1 MEILFSFL
9 LSFVFSVNTMVSNS
23 NVNLQK
29 IFDENKI
36 TGSVTIYDY
45 KNKIW
50 IYSNEEDSKIRR
62 LPASTFK
69 IPNSLIFLEEEVV
82 KDENEAMKW
91 DGIKRYIEN
100 WNKDLNLREAYEYSA
115 LWFYMKGAGKINSEK
130 YKEYLKEFNYGN
142 QIVSEK
148 KNSFWIDRSLKISP
162 EEQID
167 FLINLYEE
175 KFMLSE
181 KTYKI
186 VKDIMINEKTPEY
199 TLRGKTGWGREGAEN
214 VIWYVGYIEAKENV
228 YFFAV
233 RIINDSEERNSY
245 LLDFRKQLTMMV
257 FRELGIIN

>member
-69 IPNSLIFLEEEVV
+69 IPNSLIFLEEGVV
-82 KDENEAMKW
+82 KDENETVEW

-100 WNKDLNLREAYEYSA
+100 WNKDLNLKEA
-115 LWFYMKGAGKINSEK
+115 
-130 YKEYLKEFNYGN
+130 
-142 QIVSEK
+142 
-148 KNSFWIDRSLKISP
+148 
-162 EEQID
+162 
-167 FLINLYEE
+167 
-175 KFMLSE
+175 
-181 KTYKI
+181 
-186 VKDIMINEKTPEY
+186 
-199 TLRGKTGWGREGAEN
+199 
-214 VIWYVGYIEAKENV
+214 
-228 YFFAV
+228 
-233 RIINDSEERNSY
+233 
-245 LLDFRKQLTMMV
+245 
-257 FRELGIIN
+257 

>member
-82 KDENEAMKW
+82 KDENEAMEW

-115 LWFYMKGAGKINSEK
+115 LWFYMKGAEKIKDEK

-142 QIVSEK
+142 QTVSEK
-148 KNSFWIDRSLKISP
+148 KNLFWIDQSLKISP
-162 EEQID
+162 EEQII

-175 KFMLSE
+175 KFTLSKE
-181 KTYKI
+181 TYKT
-186 VKDIMINEKTPEY
+186 VKDIMINEETPEY

-214 VIWYVGYIEAKENV
+214 VIWYVGYIETKENI
-228 YFFAV
+228 YFFTT

-245 LLDFRKQLTMMV
+245 LLEFRKQITMEV
-257 FRELGIIN
+257 FRQLGIIK